1 MYRYVSSFSI
11 FFLCC
16 CLDLICTMPFFK
28 YNIIVV
34 SPVIIKHV
42 LEQNSNYTIVSPN
55 NTQTQRENLNEADEV
70 RQPLGFHLIRHTAS
84 RLYFRNVHKLTVQGY
99 NINIYVIRI
108 KFLHNLCLFLF
119 QKTNICPY
127 FIISFARLRHMIFII
142 H

>member
-70 RQPLGFHLIRHTAS
+70 RQPLGFHLKPP
-84 RLYFRNVHKLTVQGY
+84 LYFRKVHKLTVHDY
-99 NINIYVIRI
+99 I
-108 KFLHNLCLFLF
+108 KLL
-119 QKTNICPY
+119 
-127 FIISFARLRHMIFII
+127 
-142 H
+142 